1 MPQSMRRAASKPA
14 ESRSSRIDR
23 PGCCNAAATCGS
35 CCWVR
40 RMREPSPI
48 RGNEQGRDPLCHMA
62 RMGIFWATQLISAPM
77 SRAAGCCDG
86 ARRAARSGSARR
98 CWPRRRGAPPSVTA
112 KPYKFGTVQPLTG
125 VAASGGKTALVGVQ
139 MAVDQINKSGGIMGR
154 PVELIV
160 GDDQSKPD
168 TGRRAVEK
176 LVTEDNI
183 DAHIGGFLSNICLAC
198 TPVWEEN
205 KIVNMIGVCLDT
217 TLTTSKCS
225 RYTFRSFD
233 FAPAQAKAFTPYL
246 VNKLG
251 KRWYI
256 ALCRLRLGPVD
267 PRRLCGRHQAEW
279 RRGRRHARHTARHR
293 RHDAVPVEDQRRFR
307 RAVPYL
313 LRPGCDQLCQPGL

>member
-1 MPQSMRRAASKPA
+1 MSQSGNGHNLGNAAHFRASLTRRRVLRWSAAGGAAALGATLLASAPWRAA
-14 ESRSSRIDR
+14 
-23 PGCCNAAATCGS
+23 
-35 CCWVR
+35 
-40 RMREPSPI
+40 
-48 RGNEQGRDPLCHMA
+48 
-62 RMGIFWATQLISAPM
+62 F
-77 SRAAGCCDG
+77 G
-86 ARRAARSGSARR
+86 A
-98 CWPRRRGAPPSVTA
+98 A
-112 KPYKFGTVQPLTG
+112 KPYKVGTVQPLTG

-139 MAVDQINKSGGIMGR
+139 MAVDQINKSGGILGR

-176 LVTEDNI
+176 LVSEDNI

-246 VNKLG
+246 VNKIG
-251 KRWYI
+251 KRWHIVYADYSWGQSTRAAYI
-256 ALCRLRLGPVD
+256 AEIKQNGGEVVGSTGIPLGTPD
-267 PRRLCGRHQAEW
+267 PAPFLSKINGDFDGLFPILLGA
-279 RRGRRHARHTARHR
+279 
-293 RHDAVPVEDQRRFR
+293 DATNVVNQGYDLGLAKKYRIAGDG
-307 RAVPYL
+307 AVA
-313 LRPGCDQLCQPGL
+313 